1 MESKMLRIKCSCC
14 GAILDVKMQPG
25 LENKNVTCPVCKE
38 KRPFKDYKM
47 FVNKKPEN
55 SNNGE
60 HTLYDEQTEI
70 GEGKDFTLGR
80 LRVLNPTAQ
89 TFQLKVGRN
98 VVGRK
103 SASSAADFQI
113 PMGED
118 RRMSR
123 EHLVVEV
130 KKVEGK
136 GFVHY
141 VSLYKEKVNE
151 TLINGV
157 RLEYGDCV
165 VLKDG
170 DMLRLPEATL
180 VFEIPD
186 GEKTDL

>member
-1 MESKMLRIKCSCC
+1 M
-14 GAILDVKMQPG
+14 
-25 LENKNVTCPVCKE
+25 
-38 KRPFKDYKM
+38 
-47 FVNKKPEN
+47 
-55 SNNGE
+55 
-60 HTLYDEQTEI
+60 
-70 GEGKDFTLGR
+70 
-80 LRVLNPTAQ
+80 
-89 TFQLKVGRN
+89 
-98 VVGRK
+98 
-103 SASSAADFQI
+103 
-113 PMGED
+113 
-118 RRMSR
+118 
-123 EHLVVEV
+123 